1 MTLQQARR
9 ALQRAIAADTGEY
22 EHSAEYDAILK
33 RIIAAEHNLRQAEQ
47 DALSNNRQIS
57 NSLRHAQKRKKQT
70 ELFNYYQ
77 ITS

>member
-9 ALQRAIAADTGEY
+9 ALQRTQAADTGEY
-22 EHSAEYDAILK
+22 EHSAEYDAIQA
-33 RIIAAEHNLRQAEQ
+33 RITTAERNLRQAEQ
-47 DALSNNRQIS
+47 DALTNNRQIS
-57 NSLRHAQKRKKQT
+57 NQLERKNRSKKQT

>member
-47 DALSNNRQIS
+47 GVLSNNNQIS
-57 NSLRHAQKRKKQT
+57 NQLRRIQKRKKQVG
-70 ELFNYYQ
+70 LFN
-77 ITS
+77 